1 VARRGDSRR
10 RKALLYAVLV
20 VFSVIGIMALIAW
33 SATRFEDDF
42 NPPKPGWL
50 VGPDP
55 QGTAIW
61 SFSAGAYE
69 AFISRPEAVTWS
81 LNPTG
86 ESFSEFCVD
95 IVALLTSFASGEVG
109 LAFAAR
115 DGDGNVS
122 FQSFGVFRDGS
133 YRLGRLSQGLIED
146 LPVATEPLKLQPADF
161 FNDLRV
167 VARDGVIRFYGNGE
181 LLATLD
187 RKDMGLD
194 PTGEIG
200 FFGRSTEPFA
210 TGRFDSIRI
219 MTPDCEP

>member
-1 VARRGDSRR
+1 V
-10 RKALLYAVLV
+10 LLYATLI
-20 VFSVIGIMALIAW
+20 VFSVIGVMALIAW

-42 NPPKPGWL
+42 SPPKPGWL
-50 VGPDP
+50 VGADP

-61 SFSAGAYE
+61 SFSGGTYE
-69 AFISRPEAVTWS
+69 AFISRPGAVAWS

-115 DGDGNVS
+115 DEHGNVS

-133 YRLGRLSQGLIED
+133 YRLGRLSQDLIED
-146 LPVATEPLKLQPADF
+146 LPVATQPLKLQPANF
-161 FNDLRV
+161 FNDIRV
-167 VARDGVIRFYGNGE
+167 VARHGVLQFYGNGE
-181 LLATLD
+181 LLAALD
-187 RKDMGLD
+187 REETGLD

-200 FFGRSTEPFA
+200 FFGRSIEPFA
-210 TGRFDSIRI
+210 TGRFDSIHI